1 MPKIN
6 VVEAVTAANGYLQ
19 DVKDMMKIQFESL
32 RLEEVEL
39 SEDQREWLITL
50 GFDIPIKSNSMN
62 SLTSMMGTNS
72 VYQREYKLFKVD
84 SETGEVKSMKI
95 RSLK

>member
-1 MPKIN
+1 MPKID
-6 VVEAVTAANGYLQ
+6 VKGAVEAANSYLQ
-19 DVKDMMKIQFESL
+19 DFKDLMKIQLESL

-39 SEDQREWLITL
+39 SEDQHEWLITL
-50 GFDIPIKSNSMN
+50 GFDVPMKTSSLANLMAGAN
-62 SLTSMMGTNS
+62 SL
-72 VYQREYKLFKVD
+72 YQREYKLFKVD

>member
-1 MPKIN
+1 MPK
-6 VVEAVTAANGYLQ
+6 VDVKTAVAAANSYLQ
-19 DVKDMMKIQFESL
+19 DIKDLMKIQLESL

-39 SEDQREWLITL
+39 SEDQRDWLITL
-50 GFDIPIKSNSMN
+50 GFDVPIKTN
-62 SLTSMMGTNS
+62 SLANLMAGTNS
-72 VYQREYKLFKVD
+72 IYQREYKLLKVD

>member
-1 MPKIN
+1 MPKID
-6 VVEAVTAANGYLQ
+6 VKTAVTSANTYLQ
-19 DVKDMMKIQFESL
+19 DIKDLMKIQLESL

-39 SEDQREWLITL
+39 SEDQHEWLITL
-50 GFDIPIKSNSMN
+50 GFDIPIKTN
-62 SLTSMMGTNS
+62 SLANLMAGTHS

-95 RSLK
+95 RSLQ

>member
-1 MPKIN
+1 MPKID
-6 VVEAVTAANGYLQ
+6 VKTAVIAANDYLQ
-19 DVKDMMKIQFESL
+19 DVKDLMKIQLESL

-50 GFDIPIKSNSMN
+50 GFDVPVKTN
-62 SLTSMMGTNS
+62 SLANFMAGTNS
-72 VYQREYKLFKVD
+72 IHQREYKLFKVD

-95 RSLK
+95 RTL

>member
-1 MPKIN
+1 MPK
-6 VVEAVTAANGYLQ
+6 VDVKTAVTAANSYLQ
-19 DVKDMMKIQFESL
+19 DIKDLMKIQLDSL

-39 SEDQREWLITL
+39 SEDQGEWLITL
-50 GFDIPIKSNSMN
+50 GFDVPIKTN
-62 SLTSMMGTNS
+62 SLANLMAGTNS
-72 VYQREYKLFKVD
+72 IYQREYKLLKVD

>member
-1 MPKIN
+1 MPKID
-6 VVEAVTAANGYLQ
+6 VKTAVTAANSYLQ
-19 DVKDMMKIQFESL
+19 DIKDLMKIQLESL

-39 SEDQREWLITL
+39 SEDQHEWLITL
-50 GFDIPIKSNSMN
+50 GFDIPIRTN
-62 SLTSMMGTNS
+62 SLTNLMAGTSS

>member
-1 MPKIN
+1 MPK
-6 VVEAVTAANGYLQ
+6 VDVKTAVTAANSYLR
-19 DVKDMMKIQFESL
+19 DIKDLMKIQLDSL

-50 GFDIPIKSNSMN
+50 GFDVPIKTN
-62 SLTSMMGTNS
+62 SLANLMAGTNS
-72 VYQREYKLFKVD
+72 IYQREYKLLKVD

>member
-1 MPKIN
+1 MPK
-6 VVEAVTAANGYLQ
+6 VDVKTAVTAANSYLR
-19 DVKDMMKIQFESL
+19 DIKDLMKIRLESL

-39 SEDQREWLITL
+39 SEDQGEWLITL
-50 GFDIPIKSNSMN
+50 GFDVPIKTN
-62 SLTSMMGTNS
+62 SLANLMAGTNS
-72 VYQREYKLFKVD
+72 IYQREYKLLKVD